1 MRVILCF
8 LIALAAAPAWA
19 EWVSMSE
26 NDDPATYVDPATV
39 RKDGNLRRAW
49 MVQDLKQKG
58 KNGEM
63 SRRTLVEY
71 DCKEERSRPIS
82 YSLHTEPKSGGQML
96 LTNDYYGRWT
106 AIVSGTDGAFALYFV
121 CTR

>member
-8 LIALAAAPAWA
+8 LISLVAAPAWA
-19 EWVSMSE
+19 DWVPMSE
-26 NDDPATYVDPATV
+26 SDDPATYIDPATV
-39 RKDGNLRRAW
+39 RKDGNLRRAS
-49 MVQDLKQKG
+49 MLENLKQKG
-58 KNGEM
+58 KFGEL
-63 SRRTLVEY
+63 SRQTLVEY
-71 DCKEERSRPIS
+71 DCKEERSRTLS
-82 YSLHTEPKSGGQML
+82 YSLHSEPMSGGQLL